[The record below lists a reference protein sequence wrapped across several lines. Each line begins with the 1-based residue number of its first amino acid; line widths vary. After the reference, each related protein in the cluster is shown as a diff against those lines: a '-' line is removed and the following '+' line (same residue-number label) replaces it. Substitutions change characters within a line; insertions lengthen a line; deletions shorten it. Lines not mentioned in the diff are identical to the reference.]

1 MVSHFSPDLYSE
13 EAVIATSVLSS
24 SSSTA
29 TMKPPADDLLSQV
42 GHLLILLH
50 GHILPRILLAYILIY
65 SVFILI
71 KYRHTSISATPRSDL
86 PGPKGHP
93 LIGNTIEM
101 AQRPP
106 GSTHQRQMGFHKQY
120 GKVFSLTVLG
130 LGRVIH
136 VREPQVVDHI
146 LRVNFWAYE
155 KGGFFRETLRP
166 IFGDGIFSADGQH
179 WRWQRKAASK
189 IFNVNW
195 YRTYTSTVFR
205 QESQLVINYFNKITD
220 TSLTSMAKSSAAA
233 HESSTPT
240 GPHVDISVPISPV
253 TPLREDRALL
263 DPASKVIDLQSIF
276 YLFTLDSFGRI
287 GFGESFGCLIDPEKE
302 VPFAGAFDRLTANLS
317 LRFNWPF
324 WRLTDWWTGNDKKV
338 AADTKIIYD
347 FAYNIIHRRRALEEK
362 TGVEGGGVVHDMNEG
377 GFGEAGAKRPGV
389 LSNSG
394 KDLMQLFMEATD
406 EKGERLTDES
416 LKDTLVNF
424 LLAGRDTTAQALS
437 WMFYLI
443 HRSQTSKEVLIKLRE
458 EIDTVLQGGSPT
470 YEAVQAQKYTKA
482 CFFETLRLYPSVP
495 QNIRCVLE
503 DDTLPGGIKV
513 YKGEKVTWGIWG
525 MGRDTDIW
533 GPDAEEFRPE
543 RWLQGDKFPST
554 KFVSFHL
561 GPRTCLGQQFAY
573 IQAITVTSMLLQKF
587 EFELVDPH
595 NEPVYGTS
603 LTLPMAD
610 GLPVRITRRR
620 DDPFSREE

>member
-1 MVSHFSPDLYSE
+1 MTLPSDNN
-13 EAVIATSVLSS
+13 
-24 SSSTA
+24 
-29 TMKPPADDLLSQV
+29 LLSQV
-42 GHLLILLH
+42 GHFLLHLH
-50 GHILPRILLAYILIY
+50 GHILPRLLLAYFILY
-65 SVFILI
+65 SIFILI
-71 KYRHTSISATPRSDL
+71 KYRHTSISANPRSDL
-86 PGPKGHP
+86 PGPKGQP

-130 LGRVIH
+130 LGRIIH
-136 VREPQVVDHI
+136 VRDPQVVDHI

-195 YRTYTSTVFR
+195 YRTYTSTIFR
-205 QESQLVINYFNKITD
+205 QESQLIINYFYRITD
-220 TSLTSMAKSSAAA
+220 TSSK
-233 HESSTPT
+233 STPGT
-240 GPHVDISVPISPV
+240 ETMPLPDITVPISPV
-253 TPLREDRALL
+253 SPLKENRVLL
-263 DPASKVIDLQSIF
+263 DPASKVIDLQNIF
-276 YLFTLDSFGRI
+276 LLFTLDSFGRI
-287 GFGESFGCLIDPEKE
+287 GFGESFGCLVDPEKE
-302 VPFAGAFDRLTANLS
+302 IPFARAFDRLTAELS

-338 AADTKIIYD
+338 AADTKIVHD
-347 FAYNIIHRRRALEEK
+347 FAYKVIRRRRVLEEK
-362 TGVEGGGVVHDMNEG
+362 TGVEGGGDVHDDGDEETKEGTAAEG
-377 GFGEAGAKRPGV
+377 GPGGV
-389 LSNSG
+389 LSSSG

-406 EKGERLTDES
+406 DNGERLTDDG
-416 LKDTLVNF
+416 LKDTLINF
-424 LLAGRDTTAQALS
+424 ILAGRDTTAQALS

-443 HRSQTSKEVLIKLRE
+443 HRSQTRKEVLEKLRE
-458 EIDTVLQGGSPT
+458 EIDTVLQGGFPT
-470 YEAVQAQKYTKA
+470 YETVQAQKYTKA

-495 QNIRCVLE
+495 QNIRTVLE
-503 DDTLPGGIKV
+503 DDILPGGIKV
-513 YKGEKVTWGIWG
+513 YKGERVTWGIWG

-573 IQAITVTSMLLQKF
+573 IQAITITSMLLQKF
-587 EFELVDPH
+587 DFELVDPH

-603 LTLPMAD
+603 LTLPMAN
-610 GLPVRITRRR
+610 GLPVRISRRR
-620 DDPFSREE
+620 DDPFRREE